1 MLMGMMSGMFC
12 NSETDISNNVGILSI
27 NYVFTEILDNIHNFS
42 TENIALT
49 NLWAGIMQAV
59 QF

>member
-1 MLMGMMSGMFC
+1 MSGMFC